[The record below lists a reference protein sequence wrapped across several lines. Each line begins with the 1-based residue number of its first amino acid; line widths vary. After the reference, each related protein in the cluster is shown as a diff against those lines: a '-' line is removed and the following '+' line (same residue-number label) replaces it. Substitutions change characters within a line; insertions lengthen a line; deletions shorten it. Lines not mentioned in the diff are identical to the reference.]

1 MRIFTALLG
10 ALAGVSAE
18 GASLKKVNDWG
29 ATGVPA
35 TVTMHIYVPDKLAEK
50 PPILVCAHYCGG
62 TAAAVFG
69 QAQGGGLVSAAD
81 QYGFIMVF
89 PQAANPD
96 GSGRC
101 WDVGSPKSLKRD
113 GGGDTQAIAQM
124 VSYTV
129 EKYDANRERIYASG
143 TSSGAMMTQALLAL
157 YPDVFK
163 AGVEFAGVPAGCWA
177 TGASSDGTWSGPCAG
192 GQVTHTPAEWGDIA
206 RRMYPGYA
214 GHRPRVQLW
223 HGDADRVIWFQNHLE
238 AIKQWTNVL
247 GLRAEPT
254 SKSTLSYGSHQWTRE
269 SWRDSCGYTV
279 LDAWTELKGEH
290 GVPDVNL
297 NAKYT
302 IPFMGL
308 DQEGLVDPHIAQC
321 GGGDSVDGGSV
332 DAGGG
337 DGAGGGGGSGDADA
351 GRPVEREDA
360 GCRGCWVADGGAGGA
375 GGGGGGGGGT
385 PSGGGSGTGAI
396 EGTSGCGSVTG
407 PSGAQRPVDLALVL
421 VGFGAALLAARSRRR
436 RGTREDAGAPTP
448 R

>member
-1 MRIFTALLG
+1 MKRHLVNMRILTALLG

-69 QAQGGGLVSAAD
+69 QAQGGGLVKAAD

-101 WDVGSPKSLKRD
+101 WDVGSSRSLKRD

-124 VSYTV
+124 VSYTIG
-129 EKYDANRERIYASG
+129 KYDANRERIYASG

-163 AGVEFAGVPAGCWA
+163 AGVEFAGVPAGCWG

-206 RRMYPGYA
+206 RKMYPGYT

-223 HGDADRVIWFQNHLE
+223 HGDADLTIRFQNHLE

-247 GLRAEPT
+247 GLQAEPT
-254 SKSTLSYGSHQWTRE
+254 STSTLTYGSHEWTRE

-308 DQEGLVDPHIAQC
+308 DQAGLVDPEIAQC
-321 GGGDSVDGGSV
+321 EGGSTDGGSSDGGDSGV
-332 DAGGG
+332 
-337 DGAGGGGGSGDADA
+337 ADA
-351 GRPVEREDA
+351 GQAVDREDA
-360 GCRGCWVADGGAGGA
+360 GCRGCGVVDGGAGGA
-375 GGGGGGGGGT
+375 GGGSGGGPGGGGVGGIT
-385 PSGGGSGTGAI
+385 RSGGGSGTDAV
-396 EGTSGCGSVTG
+396 EGSSGCGSVMG
-407 PSGAQRPVDLALVL
+407 PSAPQRQVDVVL
-421 VGFGAALLAARSRRR
+421 VAVGVGVMLLVPRRR
-436 RGTREDAGAPTP
+436 RTRRWTKL
-448 R
+448 